1 MTEAPPVAL
10 PPRKQVAIGSLVALV
25 VGSITAVFFVLPAEL
40 GIDPTGFGA
49 ATGLTGLAA
58 DGSGQNIYLQRGLR
72 RTNVLL
78 PLEASAKP
86 DAATL
91 RATLAGNGIA
101 APAGLQVRTDHWEYE
116 LLPYENIEMK
126 YRLAQGQPMIFAWHA
141 NKALNYDMHSVPDE
155 GGNDAT
161 ESFAITD
168 GLSQTAVYI
177 APFTGIHGWFWQNRS
192 LETVTLTIDAAGRFT
207 GAVIFNQAG
216 EHPRTLAD
224 EPAAEATAAAAPTP

>member
-40 GIDPTGFGA
+40 GIDPTGFGE

-58 DGSGQNIYLQRGLR
+58 DSSGQNIYLQRGLK

-86 DAATL
+86 DEATL
-91 RATLAGNGIA
+91 RATLAGKGLA
-101 APAGLQVRTDHWEYE
+101 APAGLQLRTDHWEYE

-141 NKALNYDMHSVPDE
+141 GKPLNYDMHSVPDQ

-168 GLSQTAVYI
+168 GPSQTAVYV

-192 LETVTLTIDAAGRFT
+192 LETVTLTIDATGGFT